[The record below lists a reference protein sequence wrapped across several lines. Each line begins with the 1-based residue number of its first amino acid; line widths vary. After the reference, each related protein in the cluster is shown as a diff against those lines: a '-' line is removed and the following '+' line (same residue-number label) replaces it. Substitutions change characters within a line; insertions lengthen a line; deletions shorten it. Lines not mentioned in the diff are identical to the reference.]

1 MEIQR
6 MDYRFTIILFIMM
19 TLLALFGGPAHSRNE
34 YLNEYG
40 ARCGDF
46 ETRVEAEDRNGKY
59 NHYNNTNNYRND
71 DDNYRLSFT
80 YRKYLGTD
88 CKTSKENVQI
98 KQQLELM
105 KMCGRVNSNPSLA
118 YNENFRLLV
127 TKCRGV
133 TPARDN
139 TRPENAK
146 SLWDDMKD
154 EYKKENPEINLMG
167 DKFIKSKKTKLDKRG
182 LKMPPKEVMILP
194 LPKPTTGVDN
204 EEWNKIK

>member
-1 MEIQR
+1 MEIAR
-6 MDYRFTIILFIMM
+6 MDYRFTAILIIMI
-19 TLLALFGGPAHSRNE
+19 TLLALFGGPAYPKNE

-40 ARCGDF
+40 VRCGEVDF
-46 ETRVEAEDRNGKY
+46 RVEDRNNTQDYHTY
-59 NHYNNTNNYRND
+59 NSSDYDND
-71 DDNYRLSFT
+71 SQNFSITF
-80 YRKYLGTD
+80 RKYLGTD

-118 YNENFRLLV
+118 LNSNFDLLV
-127 TKCRGV
+127 SKCRGV

-154 EYKKENPEINLMG
+154 EYKKENPDVNLMG
-167 DKFIKSKKTKLDKRG
+167 DKFIKSKKSKLKI
-182 LKMPPKEVMILP
+182 PPKEVMILP

>member
-1 MEIQR
+1 MEILR
-6 MDYRFTIILFIMM
+6 MDYRFTAILIIMM

-40 ARCGDF
+40 VRCGDF
-46 ETRVEAEDRNGKY
+46 ETRIEAEDRNGKY
-59 NHYNNTNNYRND
+59 NHYNDTNNYRND

-88 CKTSKENVQI
+88 CKTTKENVAI

-118 YNENFRLLV
+118 HNENFRLLV

-139 TRPENAK
+139 TRPENDK
-146 SLWDDMKD
+146 SHWDELKD
-154 EYKKENPEINLMG
+154 NYKKENPEITLMG
-167 DKFIKSKKTKLDKRG
+167 DKFITNKKKLVIPKYLTEDTDK
-182 LKMPPKEVMILP
+182 EIILP
-194 LPKPTTGVDN
+194 VPKD
-204 EEWNKIK
+204 

>member
-1 MEIQR
+1 MEGLR
-6 MDYRFTIILFIMM
+6 MDYRFTAILIVMI
-19 TLLALFGGPAHSRNE
+19 TLLALFGGPAHSKNE
-34 YLNEYG
+34 YLNDYG
-40 ARCGDF
+40 VRCGEMEISTEQRD
-46 ETRVEAEDRNGKY
+46 TDY
-59 NHYNNTNNYRND
+59 NYSDSSTNEQQYLR
-71 DDNYRLSFT
+71 FT

-118 YNENFRLLV
+118 QNENFRLLV
-127 TKCRGV
+127 SKCRGV

-154 EYKKENPEINLMG
+154 EYKKENPDVNLMG
-167 DKFIKSKKTKLDKRG
+167 DKFIKSKRSKLKI
-182 LKMPPKEVMILP
+182 PPKDYI
-194 LPKPTTGVDN
+194 LPKPKPKIN
-204 EEWNKIK
+204 EQ